1 MNLNLN
7 LKEILECGSNVSITL
22 NAKDLQEAINY
33 TISST
38 RKELEQLI
46 TDDKK
51 DAYLSPKQV
60 SEMLDVNLSTLF
72 LWSKCGYLIPLEIGG
87 KRRYRKSIIKD
98 MLKHEKKE

>member
-1 MNLNLN
+1 MN
-7 LKEILECGSNVSITL
+7 LKEILECGSSVSITL

-60 SEMLDVNLSTLF
+60 AEMLGINLCTL
-72 LWSKCGYLIPLEIGG
+72 WRWKQCGYLIPFEIGG

>member
-1 MNLNLN
+1 MILNLN
-7 LKEILECGSNVSITL
+7 QILESGSNVSITL

-51 DAYLSPKQV
+51 EVYLSPKQV
-60 SEMLDVNLSTLF
+60 AEMLDVNLSTIF
-72 LWSKCGYLIPLEIGG
+72 RWKKCGYLIPLEIGG

>member
-1 MNLNLN
+1 MN

-60 SEMLDVNLSTLF
+60 SEMLNVDLSTL
-72 LWSKCGYLIPLEIGG
+72 WRWKKCGYLIPLEIGG

-98 MLKHEKKE
+98 LIKHDKKE

>member
-1 MNLNLN
+1 MNLN

-38 RKELEQLI
+38 RKELEELI

-60 SEMLDVNLSTLF
+60 SEMLNVNSSTL
-72 LWSKCGYLIPLEIGG
+72 WRWKQCGYLIPLEIGG

-98 MLKHEKKE
+98 MLKQEKKE